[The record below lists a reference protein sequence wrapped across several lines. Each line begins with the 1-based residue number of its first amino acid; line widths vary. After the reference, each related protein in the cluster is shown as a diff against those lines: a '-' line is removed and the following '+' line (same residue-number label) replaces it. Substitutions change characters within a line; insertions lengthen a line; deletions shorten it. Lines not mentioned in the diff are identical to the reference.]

1 MMEEI
6 QPSKKKTVWLVV
18 VIILLIASN
27 TAWGL
32 IFYSLQTSSQKT
44 ITELKIERT
53 KLERDLAS
61 TKKNSNQQTADADT
75 EWREIPELGVKYQ
88 ITDKNKDFI
97 YAYTV
102 IDDVPLVT
110 FSTVA
115 IQKIPKEDGDTDA
128 LMNEYSV
135 GAIYQYNN
143 SQLDQFSVMG
153 EDYTAY
159 SKANPQNVKKIGQ
172 NIYILVVPTG
182 FGASQKNV
190 ASAKATTQL
199 TEIFKTLTTN

>member
-1 MMEEI
+1 MEEI
-6 QPSKKKTVWLVV
+6 QPSKKKTVWLVI
-18 VIILLIASN
+18 VIVLLIASN

-61 TKKNSNQQTADADT
+61 AKKNASQQTADADT
-75 EWREIPELGVKYQ
+75 EWREIPEMGVKYQ

-102 IDDVPLVT
+102 IDDIPLVA

-153 EDYTAY
+153 EDYAAY
-159 SKANPQNVKKIGQ
+159 SKANPQKVKKIEQ
-172 NIYILVVPTG
+172 NIYILVTPTG

-190 ASAKATTQL
+190 ESSKATVQL